1 MFLWM
6 LLAACVLHANRAGL
20 VQVEGERVVLVAPE
34 GAVIRLVPTPEGAPL
49 RYLEGAR
56 VSVDGRLAGRR
67 LRPRD
72 FTVIDAGDGSA
83 PFVGPL
89 RRYGSNW
96 LIDDRNSGA
105 TILLDEASLGE
116 LRDHEGR
123 LVMVIGYVVGAQRV
137 NVVMWKVLEPVP

>member
-1 MFLWM
+1 MILWM
-6 LLAACVLHANRAGL
+6 LLASCVLHANRAGL
-20 VQVEGERVVLVAPE
+20 VQVEGERVLLVAPD
-34 GAVIRLVPTPEGAPL
+34 GSALRVQPTLEGAPL

-56 VSVDGRLAGRR
+56 VSVEGRLVGRR

-72 FTVIDAGDGSA
+72 FTVTDAGDGSA

-105 TILLDEASLGE
+105 TILLDEDSLGD